1 MKYDGAGK
9 ISPLLPAI
17 TWCLGMGSVAVLAL
31 ALCSRYFQPWL
42 SADYIYPQLFAEDL
56 LSGRYPLSGWT
67 LSSAPY
73 FFPDMA
79 VITLLRA
86 IGGPGTALPAYVVFS
101 YFCLA
106 IVSGWSLQRI
116 TRGGAMAW
124 LAGIVFVDALLL
136 WQPVGDHAHYLWLF
150 GTVGFHGGAVLLGLV
165 NVALWTGMAPDEK
178 LSRSRRAAAL
188 AVLFLGLMSDTLF
201 FIQAALPLGLG
212 LWAWAN
218 WNWRRPLVR
227 GYTASLL
234 CSIGL
239 VALVR
244 LGLWAGGWFSFSK
257 VFRYLP
263 TPSGIGNTAT
273 SFARDVSD
281 TLAPGAWGFG
291 LMAIAGLLVGGFF
304 WWRARPPATATSGD
318 SVPAVGFALAGLLAT
333 TAMPLIT
340 TYWRDANHVRYLLPW
355 LIFPGWFAM
364 VWVVPKLKPLS
375 ARPVAIALL
384 GLGFVGLA
392 VAAIPRIESAKLR
405 WPYSEHQARL
415 DRFLTDR
422 KLQNGLSDYWHAHEI
437 NTLSHAKVHLFP
449 MRPDGRF
456 SFWNNNAFW
465 FFDEN
470 SGHLTVPRYDF
481 ILVDGLDGKVLTEKF
496 GEPAERVDVDGTRFW
511 LYSGASA
518 VRMTE
523 LAGSAVKEFVRGRP
537 GEEMISAKP

>member
-56 LSGRYPLSGWT
+56 LSGHYPLSGWT

-86 IGGPGTALPAYVVFS
+86 IGGAGAALPAYVVFS
-101 YFCLA
+101 YLCLA
-106 IVSGWSLQRI
+106 VVAGWSLQRI

-136 WQPVGDHAHYLWLF
+136 WQSVGDHAHYLWLF

-165 NVALWTGMAPDEK
+165 NVALWTGMTPDET
-178 LSRSRRAAAL
+178 LSRGRRASAL
-188 AVLFLGLMSDTLF
+188 AVLSLGLMSDTLF
-201 FIQAALPLGLG
+201 FIQAVLPLGFG
-212 LWAWAN
+212 LWAQAN

-227 GYTASLL
+227 GYASSLL
-234 CSIGL
+234 WSIGL
-239 VALVR
+239 VAVTR
-244 LGLWAGGWFSFSK
+244 LGLWAGGWFNFSK

-263 TPSGIGNTAT
+263 TPEGIGTTAT

-281 TLAPGAWGFG
+281 TLAPGGWGFG
-291 LMAIAGLLVGGFF
+291 LMAIAGLLVGAFL
-304 WWRARPPATATSGD
+304 WWRERRSSVEPLNSTS
-318 SVPAVGFALAGLLAT
+318 AAGFTFAGLLTT

-364 VWVVPKLKPLS
+364 VWMIPKLKSLG
-375 ARPVAIALL
+375 ARPIAIALL
-384 GLGFVGLA
+384 GLGFVGLS
-392 VAAIPRIESAKLR
+392 VAAIPQVESAKLR
-405 WPYSEHQARL
+405 WPYSDHQARL
-415 DRFLTDR
+415 DRFFTER
-422 KLQNGLSDYWHAHEI
+422 KLRNGFSDYWHAHEI
-437 NTLSHAKVHLFP
+437 NTLSRASVHLFAL
-449 MRPDGRF
+449 RPDGRF

-465 FFDEN
+465 FFEEN
-470 SGHLTVPRYDF
+470 GGHLSVPRYDF
-481 ILVDGLDGKVLTEKF
+481 VVIDGLNEKVLTEKF
-496 GEPAERVDVDGTRFW
+496 GEPAERVDLEGTRIW
-511 LYSGASA
+511 LYSDPAA
-518 VRMTE
+518 VRMTN
-523 LAGSAVKEFVRGRP
+523 LAESAVREFLRGRP
-537 GEEMISAKP
+537 GEEIIAAKP